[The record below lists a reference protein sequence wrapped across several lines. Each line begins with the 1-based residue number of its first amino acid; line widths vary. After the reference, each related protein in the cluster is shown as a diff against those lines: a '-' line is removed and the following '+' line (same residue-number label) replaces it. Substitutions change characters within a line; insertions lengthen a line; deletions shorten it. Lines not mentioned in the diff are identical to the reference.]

1 VTSNELITASRI
13 RRRRVAL
20 AALFASMGLVLAA
33 AGAFLD
39 GVRSVRIP
47 VFAEA
52 AAGAHLSEAT
62 LLDRNGSPLQ
72 RLRLDSKRR
81 QLDWVPLE
89 QVSPALV
96 EALIAAED
104 QRFFQHAG
112 VDVRAIAGSLFD
124 DLLGARRGASTIS
137 MQVAALLSDEPRTG
151 GRRTLLA
158 KIGQIQAALA
168 LERQWT
174 KRQILEAYVN
184 LVPFRNDLVGVQAA
198 SLGLLRT
205 GPGGLDEAQSA
216 VLAALVR
223 APAAQRTLVGRRAC
237 GTLKAMHRDDA
248 CTEAQFVATGL
259 PPRPWPI
266 IQPGLNDAEHLARR
280 LLTAPGQQVRS
291 TLDAGLQRFAAETLR
306 SRLAELEGRNVEDGA
321 IVVIDNAS
329 GDVLAYVGSS
339 GALSEAGEV
348 DGVMALRQP
357 GSALKPFIYAEALDR
372 RWLTAASVLD
382 DAPFAVETSG
392 GLYAPQNYEKDFKG
406 AVSVRTALASSL
418 NVPAVRAL
426 ELVGIADL
434 RQRLHE
440 LGFES
445 LNREPEHYGLGL
457 ALGDGEVTL
466 LQLANAYRALAN
478 GGNWTPARLR
488 SDEAPSG
495 SPRRIFSQAVSFIIA
510 DILADSAAR
519 APTFGFAS
527 PLSARTWAAVKTGT
541 SKGMRD
547 NWAVGFTDRYT
558 VAVWVGNASGAPMWD
573 VSGVTGAAPA
583 WQAIVDHLHEGIP
596 AIRPKA
602 PAGVSLHSVQ
612 FAAGFEAA
620 RQEWFVAGT
629 EAGWIELPAAEV
641 RPRLLEP
648 ADGTRIAPDPDIP
661 FHRQKIRVRANTAAD
676 PGFCL
681 RLDQRP
687 LGPCGIADV
696 MMALP
701 APGYHRLALADRGGK
716 VVAEVRIEVRP
727 VPRVVAELGR

>member
-1 VTSNELITASRI
+1 VNSNQPAAAFSA
-13 RRRRVAL
+13 RRRCIAQAGRLAL
-20 AALFASMGLVLAA
+20 LGLVLA
-33 AGAFLD
+33 GAFALLD

-47 VFAEA
+47 AFAEVV
-52 AAGAHLSEAT
+52 AGAHLSEAT
-62 LLDRNGSPLQ
+62 LLDRNGLPLQ
-72 RLRLDSKRR
+72 RLRLDTRRR
-81 QLDWVPLE
+81 QLDWVPLD

-104 QRFFQHAG
+104 QRFFRHAG
-112 VDVRAIAGSLFD
+112 VDLRAIGSSLID

-137 MQVAALLSDEPRTG
+137 MQVAALLFDEPRG
-151 GRRTLLA
+151 AARRTLLA

-168 LERQWT
+168 LERRWT

-184 LVPFRNDLVGVQAA
+184 LVSFRNDLVGVQAA
-198 SLGLLRT
+198 SLGLLRI

-223 APAAQRTLVGRRAC
+223 APAAQRALIGRRAC
-237 GTLKAMHRDDA
+237 RTLKAMRRDDA

-280 LLTAPGQQVRS
+280 LLTAPGQRVRS

-339 GALSEAGEV
+339 GALSEAEEV

-357 GSALKPFIYAEALDR
+357 GSTLKPFIYAEALQR

-382 DAPFAVETSG
+382 DAPFAVETPA

-426 ELVGIADL
+426 ELVGVADL
-434 RQRLHE
+434 RQRLQE

-445 LNREPEHYGLGL
+445 LNRPAEHYGLGL

-488 SDEAPSG
+488 TDDAPSG
-495 SPRRIFSQAVSFIIA
+495 PPRRVFSQAASFIIA

-583 WQAIVDHLHEGIP
+583 WQAIVDHLHD
-596 AIRPKA
+596 AAAAVRPKA
-602 PAGVSLHSVQ
+602 PAGVSMRSVQ
-612 FAAGFEAA
+612 FASGFEAG
-620 RQEWFVAGT
+620 RQEWFITGT
-629 EAGWIELPAAEV
+629 EAGRIELPAADV
-641 RPRLLEP
+641 RPRLIEP

-661 FHRQKIRVRANTAAD
+661 LHRQKIRVRANTAAD

-681 RLDQRP
+681 LLDQRP
-687 LGPCGIADV
+687 LSRCGLNDV
-696 MMALP
+696 LMPLP
-701 APGYHRLALADRGGK
+701 APGHHRLALTDRVGN
-716 VVAEVRIEVRP
+716 VAGEIGIEVRP
-727 VPRVVAELGR
+727 VPRVRGATVF